1 VNYSV
6 GQTIYLLSR
15 KDVKVFPA
23 KVIEEIKRRTIK
35 EEMISYIIRLPN
47 KDMSEV
53 LLEEIDADIFTSIE
67 DVEKKMIENAHS
79 EIKSLLHETRKIEK
93 RFVTIEDASEN
104 ASEDDNG
111 VNESSPTDKVE
122 IDLGNGQMGRISLN
136 QLQAEVNHGKSS

>member
-1 VNYSV
+1 MNYSV

>member
-122 IDLGNGQMGRISLN
+122 VDLGNGQMGRISLN